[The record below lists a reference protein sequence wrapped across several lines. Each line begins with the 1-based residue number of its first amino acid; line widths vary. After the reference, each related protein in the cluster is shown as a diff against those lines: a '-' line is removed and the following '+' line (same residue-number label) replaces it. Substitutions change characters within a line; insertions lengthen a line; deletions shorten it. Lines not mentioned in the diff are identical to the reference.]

1 MYRCIYRYR
10 YKKENGL
17 NKDSGRR
24 MFIYKIII
32 ESSRRYLRMIDN
44 SPYELKLES
53 RGVVLLSPT
62 FFFEGSAVEAAPM
75 GFALIKF
82 TN

>member
-1 MYRCIYRYR
+1 
-10 YKKENGL
+10 
-17 NKDSGRR
+17 
-24 MFIYKIII
+24 
-32 ESSRRYLRMIDN
+32 MIDN